1 MADTVV
7 VQPVGIGTQGEVSAA
22 CVPLSCPQCG
32 CTVRPLARDDPRGY
46 SVRERRL
53 VLRCNS
59 TEGCRWQG
67 VLVVELIDIPAK
79 HRKFRRA
86 S

>member
-1 MADTVV
+1 MTAAARAVLSERYAAETC
-7 VQPVGIGTQGEVSAA
+7 SA
-22 CVPLSCPQCG
+22 VLCG
-32 CTVRPLARDDPRGY
+32 STVRPLARDDPRGY

-53 VLRCNS
+53 VVRCNS

-67 VLVVELIDIPAK
+67 VLVVELVDIPAK
-79 HRKFRRA
+79 DRTFRRA